1 MSLIVFNCM
10 EAVIGDGS
18 GVDIFDDLLRSVDLL
33 DDLVLGADLL
43 ELLVVPVPVLL
54 ARAEAGGETKP
65 PSPSLVSA

>member
-1 MSLIVFNCM
+1 M

-18 GVDIFDDLLRSVDLL
+18 GVDIFDDLVRAAVDLL

-43 ELLVVPVPVLL
+43 ELLVVPVPVFLT
-54 ARAEAGGETKP
+54 RAEAGGETKP